1 MNAADYRVRRAT
13 LDDMPQ
19 LTKLWQ
25 SMRFDADDL
34 SRRVTE
40 FQVVESADAAIL
52 GGIGMQIAEKHGR
65 LHSEFFSDFS
75 LADTLR
81 PLLWERLKTIATNHG
96 LLRIWTLEQAPFW
109 HQIGL
114 TEPDPETTRK
124 LPLLWRALPGKW
136 LTLKLKEDIDTIL
149 SADKE
154 FAAFMDSERE
164 STKRALQQA
173 KSLKVAA
180 TVFAIVILGF
190 VLLGILLLLSK
201 NPQFFHR

>member
-1 MNAADYRVRRAT
+1 MT
-13 LDDMPQ
+13 L
-19 LTKLWQ
+19 Q
-25 SMRFDADDL
+25 STRP
-34 SRRVTE
+34 TE
-40 FQVVESADAAIL
+40 FQVVESADATSS
-52 GGIGMQIAEKHGR
+52 GGIGMQNRRKTRAVW
-65 LHSEFFSDFS
+65 HSEFFSDFS
-75 LADTLR
+75 LRRHPSPPSVGTPQN
-81 PLLWERLKTIATNHG
+81 PLLDNQSRVASHLDSRASAFLAFKWALG
-96 LLRIWTLEQAPFW
+96 LSPTPK
-109 HQIGL
+109 
-114 TEPDPETTRK
+114 TTRK

-154 FAAFMDSERE
+154 FAGLHVYSERE